1 MSNRRRSRGKTQ
13 TSEDDITSPESGRQP
28 QPPKKRS
35 KGAPAE
41 EESSSDETSPARRSP
56 PKKAKPARVS
66 KDGGKPGKSPS
77 KNSKT
82 PTKEQTPQQDE
93 EMEVER
99 RGNFDDDEIYSDE
112 EGGLRIGDIYIPPPP
127 PATTGT
133 DLNGPRLIITHIE
146 NENFKSYAGKT
157 VLGPFHK
164 CFTSIVGPNGSGK
177 SNVIDSMLFVFGY
190 RANKIRS
197 KKISVLLHNS
207 DEHKNVQSC
216 TVAVHFKMIIDKP
229 GDEYEEVPGSDLVI
243 ARTAFRDNSSFYTLN
258 GKRVQFKEVA
268 KLLRGHGIDLD
279 HNRFLILQG
288 EVEQIALMKPKGQT
302 EHDTGMLEFL
312 EDIIGTSRFKEPIDK
327 LNALVETLS
336 EDRTEKLNRVKMV
349 EKEKEAL
356 EGPKEESVKALKQEN
371 QYSQVMH
378 LHCQKYIRNLEVEL
392 EISEGKKKELDEVM
406 SKINEELKVIQD
418 ELNEKEKAQKTET
431 KQIQKMEAQKTAL
444 SEQFDKIN
452 NQDVQLGAFIQQTN
466 KKRKKTQ
473 DQLEKEKETL
483 EDLEKLPEKNEKEI
497 EELKGLEPKLIKQQE
512 KEQKEVEAV
521 MATIAVEA
529 KSLTEKK
536 DKLQN
541 QLVGLTEASDE
552 QRSKLDIS
560 KKELD
565 LYLMN
570 ETNAKK
576 RYEDLKTSY
585 DTQKAKITECERAVG
600 ELPPRIE
607 KMEREV
613 KSMRNDLAKTN
624 SEVGKASEELR
635 EKRTAFEGVKSDR
648 SAKISHNACLN
659 YLMDLKRN
667 GTIPGIIGRLGDLGG
682 IDQRYDVAVST
693 ACPMLDYILVDT
705 LETGQ
710 KCIDRLKVDKVG
722 RANFIILEK
731 QQHFQHKANSP
742 MQTPENVPRLFDLV
756 RIRNENYKTAFYF
769 ALRDTLVAQDLDQ
782 ASRIAYGRVR
792 HRVVTLVGEVI
803 ETSGTM
809 SGGGRSQI
817 RGKMGNDSRSDVVMS
832 DGELRDMESKVER
845 LQNRENELLS
855 KIAELEN
862 KVKNHTRQI
871 ANDRD
876 SLELKSLELQTL
888 SKHLPEME
896 DMMKKQEKIV
906 KESVSDA
913 KQVKTLE
920 AKIVAIEKELKKAEE
935 AEGKVSKEVQSITN
949 EIEKLTSGRVR
960 NAQKK
965 LDDVSTQ
972 LNKVRSEITRLGVA
986 IKTAERNAKKSKDK
1000 IKNLTKEIE
1009 DMKESLANMVS
1020 DKNKITEEGAEVC
1033 KMLEAIND
1041 GLREKLDQMKGSKDE
1056 LDEIRKRETQLSSK
1070 KMDEDQTLKAVE
1082 QRMKDKKAAIGFTK
1096 NKMVKLALHVIPGS
1110 DKRDEFVTKTPE
1122 ELDELDADN
1131 LQYEVARL
1139 EGIITK
1145 NKPNM
1150 GVIEEYNR
1158 KEAQYLQRVS
1168 ELEAITAKRNEIRA
1182 HHEEARKKR
1191 SNEFMAGFTTITGKL
1206 KEMYQ
1211 MITLGGDAELEL
1223 CDTLDPFSEGIVFSV
1238 RPPKKSWKNI
1248 SNLSGGEKTLS
1259 SLALVFA
1266 LHYYKPT
1273 PLYVMDE
1280 IDAALDFKNVSIVAN
1295 YIKERTKNAQFIIIS
1310 LRSNMFELAD
1320 TLVGIFKTFN
1330 CTKTVTLNPKF
1341 YGIIDP
1347 GRLLSA
1353 QDNEKTPPRK
1363 GTVVS
1368 PDSSGRA
1375 GHVQPI
1381 SPVLPDPSVSGS
1393 PILRERDNLVSTVS

>member
-1 MSNRRRSRGKTQ
+1 MSARRRSRGNKGAG
-13 TSEDDITSPESGRQP
+13 EDVTSPEGERRP
-28 QPPKKRS
+28 QHSNKRH
-35 KGAPAE
+35 KEKPAQE
-41 EESSSDETSPARRSP
+41 DSSSDESSPVRRSP
-56 PKKAKPARVS
+56 PKKS
-66 KDGGKPGKSPS
+66 KTKSANKDAGKSPS
-77 KNSKT
+77 KTLKAKT
-82 PTKEQTPQQDE
+82 PTKEQPPQEDTEMDIDKEVDHDDE
-93 EMEVER
+93 EM
-99 RGNFDDDEIYSDE
+99 YSDE
-112 EGGLRIGDIYIPPPP
+112 EGGIRIGDIYIPPPP
-127 PATTGT
+127 PTTAGT
-133 DLNGPRLIITHIE
+133 DQNGPRLIITHIE

-157 VLGPFHK
+157 TLGPFHK

-190 RANKIRS
+190 RASKIRS

-216 TVAVHFKMIIDKP
+216 TVAVHFKLIIDKP
-229 GDEYEEVPGSDLVI
+229 GDDYEEVPGSNLVI
-243 ARTAFRDNSSFYTLN
+243 ARTAFRDNSSYYTLN

-268 KLLRGHGIDLD
+268 KLLRSHGIDLD

-312 EDIIGTSRFKEPIDK
+312 EDIIGTSRFKEPIEK

-392 EISEGKKKELDEVM
+392 EKSEEKKKELDEVM
-406 SKINEELKVIQD
+406 SKINEELKGIQD
-418 ELNEKEKAQKTET
+418 ELHEKEKAQKTEM
-431 KQIQKMEAQKTAL
+431 KQIEKMESQKNAL

-452 NQDVQLGAFIQQTN
+452 NQDVQLAAFIQQTN
-466 KKRKKTQ
+466 KKRKRTQ

-483 EDLEKLPEKNEKEI
+483 KELQNLPEKNEKEI
-497 EELKGLEPKLIKQQE
+497 EELKTLEPKLVKQQE
-512 KEQKEVEAV
+512 EEQKEVEAV

-541 QLVGLTEASDE
+541 RLVGLTEASDE

-570 ETNAKK
+570 ETNARK
-576 RYEDLKTSY
+576 RYEDLKASY
-585 DTQKAKITECERAVG
+585 DTQKEKISEAEKAVA
-600 ELPPRIE
+600 ELPSRIE
-607 KMEREV
+607 KMEKEV
-613 KSMRNDLAKTN
+613 RSMRNDLAKANT
-624 SEVGKASEELR
+624 EAGKVSEELR
-635 EKRTAFEGVKSDR
+635 EKRTTFEAVKSDR

-659 YLMDLKRN
+659 YLMDMKRS

-682 IDQRYDVAVST
+682 IDQKYDVAVST

-710 KCIDRLKVDKVG
+710 MCIDSLKADKVG

-731 QQHFQHKANSP
+731 QEHYRQKANST

-756 RIRNENYKTAFYF
+756 RIRNENYRTAFYF
-769 ALRDTLVAQDLDQ
+769 ALRDTMVAQDLDQ
-782 ASRIAYGRVR
+782 ASRIGYGRVR
-792 HRVVTLVGEVI
+792 HRVVTLKGEVI

-809 SGGGRSQI
+809 SGGGRAIQ
-817 RGKMGNDSRSDVVMS
+817 GKMGNDSRSDVVMS
-832 DGELRDMESKVER
+832 DAELRDMESKVER
-845 LQNRENELLS
+845 LLNRENELLG
-855 KIAELEN
+855 KIAGLEN
-862 KVKNHTRQI
+862 TIKSHTRQI

-888 SKHLPEME
+888 SKNLPEMQ
-896 DMMKKQEKIV
+896 DMIKKQEKIV
-906 KESVSDA
+906 KESVADA
-913 KQVKTLE
+913 KHVKALE
-920 AKIVAIEKELKKAEE
+920 AKIASIEKELKKAEE
-935 AEGKVSKEVQSITN
+935 AEGKVSNEVQSITN
-949 EIEKLTSGRVR
+949 EIEKLTSGRVQK
-960 NAQKK
+960 AQKK
-965 LDDVSTQ
+965 LDGVSTQ
-972 LNKVRSEITRLGVA
+972 LGKVRSEITRLGVA
-986 IKTAERNAKKSKDK
+986 IKTAERNAKKSGDK

-1009 DMKESLANMVS
+1009 DMKESLAKMVA

-1033 KMLEAIND
+1033 KMLEAVVD
-1041 GLREKLDQMKGSKDE
+1041 GIREKQEQMKGSKEE
-1056 LDEIRKRETQLSSK
+1056 LDEIRKRETKLSSK
-1070 KMDEDQTLKAVE
+1070 KMDEDQKLKYVE
-1082 QRMKDKKAAIGFTK
+1082 QRMKDKKSAIGFTK
-1096 NKMVKLALHVIPGS
+1096 NKMVKLTLHVIPGS
-1110 DKRDEFVTKTPE
+1110 EKRDEFVTKTPE

-1168 ELEAITAKRNEIRA
+1168 ELEAITAKRNEIRS
-1182 HHEEARKKR
+1182 HHDEARKKR
-1191 SNEFMAGFTTITGKL
+1191 MSEFLAGFTTITGKL

-1223 CDTLDPFSEGIVFSV
+1223 CDSLDPFAEGIVFSV

-1320 TLVGIFKTFN
+1320 TLVGIFKTYN
-1330 CTKTVTLNPKF
+1330 ATKTVTINPKH
-1341 YGIIDP
+1341 YGSVDP
-1347 GRLLSA
+1347 GRLLTA
-1353 QDNEKTPPRK
+1353 LENEKTPPRR
-1363 GTVVS
+1363 GTVTS
-1368 PDSSGRA
+1368 PEPAVTSGPI
-1375 GHVQPI
+1375 QPI
-1381 SPVLPDPSVSGS
+1381 SPVLPDPSVTGS
-1393 PILRERDNLVSTVS
+1393 PILGKETISSVS